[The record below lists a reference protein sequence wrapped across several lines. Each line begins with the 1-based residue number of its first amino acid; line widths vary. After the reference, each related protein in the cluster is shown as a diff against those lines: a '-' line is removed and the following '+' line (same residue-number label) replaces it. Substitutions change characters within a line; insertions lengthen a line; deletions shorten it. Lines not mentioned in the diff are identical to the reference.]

1 MKLIKRIFRRIDSYL
16 RPSRESES
24 GGVILLY
31 HRVID
36 LASDPQL
43 LCVKPSNFEAQ
54 MRLLRESNWQPI
66 SLDEM
71 LRKAA
76 AGEALKQHIAV
87 TFDDGCADNL
97 YFAKPILERY
107 EIPATVFV
115 VSGQVN
121 RRNEFWWDEL
131 GGILLDTPDLPDELT
146 LSLHGEIRTWST
158 QADVRD
164 NPAWHVL
171 QEKNLSP
178 RQQVYMEL
186 ARHLRN
192 SDAAARETILSQLRQ
207 WAGLAPLQRV
217 NYRAMTDTE
226 LRTLADGGLV
236 TIGAHT
242 VTHSMLS
249 ILSPAEQAQEI
260 KNSRQHLEAM
270 LGQPVNSFSY
280 PFGSRDAFN
289 QHSIAAAQQAN
300 FDYACAN
307 WEGVVNR
314 HTAPFKLP
322 RFIVRDW
329 NAETFAVHLT
339 KWGEVKS

>member
-1 MKLIKRIFRRIDSYL
+1 MRLIKRIFRRIDSYL
-16 RPSRESES
+16 RPPREPES

-66 SLDEM
+66 SLDGM

-76 AGEALKQHIAV
+76 AGESLKQHIAV
-87 TFDDGCADNL
+87 TFDDGYADNL
-97 YFAKPILERY
+97 HFAKPILERY

-121 RRNEFWWDEL
+121 RRAEFWWDEL
-131 GGILLDTPDLPDELT
+131 GVILLETPDLPDELT
-146 LSLHGEIRTWST
+146 ITLHGEIRTWST
-158 QADVRD
+158 QGDVRD

-171 QEKNLSP
+171 QEENLSP
-178 RQQVYMEL
+178 RQQAYMEL

-192 SDAAARETILSQLRQ
+192 SDAAAREKILDDLRQ
-207 WAGLAPLQRV
+207 WAGLSPLQRE
-217 NYRAMTDTE
+217 NHRALTDTE

-242 VTHSMLS
+242 ITHSMLS
-249 ILSPAEQAQEI
+249 VLSPAEQAQEI
-260 KNSRQHLEAM
+260 KNSRQQLEAI
-270 LGQPVNSFSY
+270 LGQPVTSFSY
-280 PFGSRDAFN
+280 PFGSPDAFN

-307 WEGVVNR
+307 WEGVVNK
-314 HTAPFKLP
+314 HTHLFKLP

-329 NAETFAVHLT
+329 DAETFAAHLT